1 LLAGR
6 DLTWADL
13 SGYAPVA
20 LISEN
25 TAREIW
31 REPTAALGKRIR
43 SGVKGEWREVIGVVA
58 DVHDDGID
66 YPAPSIVYWPLLMR
80 NFEDPGE
87 SVQRGVAY
95 VIRTPRAGST
105 ALGQEIREAIA
116 TVNGSLPLA
125 DVKTLQSVYERS
137 MARTSFTLMLLGI
150 ASAMA
155 LLLGVVGIYG
165 TISFSVAQR
174 TREVGI
180 RLALGSS
187 ARGITGMF
195 IRQAETGAGLLCG
208 LAAALPLSQFMRSVI
223 YGVSPSEPVTY
234 VGASAALIV
243 AAGLASY
250 LPARRATRI
259 NSVDALRTE

>member
-1 LLAGR
+1 MG
-6 DLTWADL
+6 
-13 SGYAPVA
+13 
-20 LISEN
+20 
-25 TAREIW
+25 
-31 REPTAALGKRIR
+31 
-43 SGVKGEWREVIGVVA
+43 

-66 YPAPSIVYWPLLMR
+66 HPAPAIVYWPLLIR

-87 SVQRGVAY
+87 SVERSVAY
-95 VIRTPRAGST
+95 VMRTPRAGST
-105 ALGQEIREAIA
+105 ALSQEIRHAVA
-116 TVNGSLPLA
+116 AVSGSLPLA
-125 DVKTLQSVYERS
+125 EVKTLQSVYERS

-187 ARGITGMF
+187 TRDIMGMF
-195 IRQAETGAGLLCG
+195 IRQALAETGAGLLCG
-208 LAAALPLSQFMRSVI
+208 LAAALALSQLMRSVL
-223 YGVSPSEPVTY
+223 YGVSPSDPATY
-234 VGASAALIV
+234 VGASTALTLAA
-243 AAGLASY
+243 ALASY

-259 NSVDALRTE
+259 NSVDALRAE